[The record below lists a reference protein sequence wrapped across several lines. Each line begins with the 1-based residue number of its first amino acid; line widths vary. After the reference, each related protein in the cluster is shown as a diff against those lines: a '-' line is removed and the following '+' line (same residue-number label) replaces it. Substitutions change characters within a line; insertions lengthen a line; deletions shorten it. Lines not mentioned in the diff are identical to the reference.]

1 MLKNVLIFNVCA
13 LFLCTTLGAAS
24 VAHAHSNDSIGLS
37 VAYTSRNGPA
47 TGYTE
52 YEPTVSTTT
61 GDVLLFIINI
71 TDRGATEHQSSNLKV
86 KFSYRT
92 NYPRVFMN
100 TYHEANGPA
109 AWDLSLAT
117 RDEHARHNTTAGLT
131 WSGSST
137 LTVSWNQ
144 IIAGP
149 IYLFVRV
156 NDPAA
161 YGVLTLQL
169 RYHDEV
175 HLPIPWDVD
184 TATKTTPVNS
194 IADVY
199 DAKTGYAAARTAG
212 NITDNETGPGI
223 NMNKGDGFSYWEE
236 YRGVVV
242 NGYNFRLNP
251 TVKDIFVHSGFS
263 SEYSSLGN
271 PSFISEGYGYAENLK
286 RISGSPNVFAVHLIR
301 RAEQGTLSSRIVN
314 FNTYAAYQVKLQ
326 NGNLNPFNQKAIHVV
341 RDNRSVNQLQAYLS
355 PAVRR
360 QIISQHPDLALP
372 ENAGELETLVARIS
386 GSIYGRTLSEP
397 GYPHESPNG
406 PSAIRKVEI
415 FTTSIRFAENTRP
428 TEGAKIT
435 IGHEIGHAI
444 SLWHTTN
451 TGSIM
456 VGTGALALTPTVYH
470 TLHNPE
476 YNLYPQ
482 TEVTRPTR
490 P

>member
-1 MLKNVLIFNVCA
+1 
-13 LFLCTTLGAAS
+13 
-24 VAHAHSNDSIGLS
+24 
-37 VAYTSRNGPA
+37 
-47 TGYTE
+47 
-52 YEPTVSTTT
+52 
-61 GDVLLFIINI
+61 
-71 TDRGATEHQSSNLKV
+71 
-86 KFSYRT
+86 
-92 NYPRVFMN
+92 MN
-100 TYHEANGPA
+100 TYHEVNGPA
-109 AWDLSLAT
+109 AWDLALAT
-117 RDEHARHNTTAGLT
+117 RDEHARHNTTTGLT

-184 TATKTTPVNS
+184 TTAKTTPVNY

-199 DAKTGYAAARTAG
+199 DEKTGYAAARTDG
-212 NITDNETGPGI
+212 NITDNETGPGS
-223 NMNKGDGFSYWEE
+223 NKNAGDGFSYWEE

-251 TVKDIFVHSGFS
+251 TVKNIFVHSGFS

-271 PSFISEGYGYAENLK
+271 PSFTSEGYGYAENLEK
-286 RISGSPNVFAVHLIR
+286 ISGSPNVFDVHLIR

-314 FNTYAAYQVKLQ
+314 FNTYAAYQVKLS
-326 NGNLNPFNQKAIHVV
+326 NGSPLSQKAIHVT
-341 RDNRSVNQLQAYLS
+341 RDPRRSSQLMAYLG
-355 PAVRR
+355 PMVRR
-360 QIISQHPDLALP
+360 EILAQAPELVNRPDDLNDRVRELVGNAYGLMTP
-372 ENAGELETLVARIS
+372 ES
-386 GSIYGRTLSEP
+386 
-397 GYPHESPNG
+397 GYPYPNG
-406 PSAIRKVEI
+406 PAATRKVEI
-415 FTTSIRFAENTRP
+415 FVENIRIAPGITA
-428 TEGAKIT
+428 TEGTKVT

-444 SLWHTTN
+444 SLWHTAN
-451 TGSIM
+451 TESIM
-456 VGTGALALTPTVYH
+456 VGIGELARTSKIYH
-470 TLHNPE
+470 SLHNPE

-482 TEVTRPTR
+482 TSVTAPTR